1 LDGGLRTVR
10 HRFLRWRKGAASL
23 QLRGGSGAVPPARG
37 ILRTLASQG
46 ELCRRPSLGAVW
58 SLRGREVRGLLPA
71 ARDVRGRAA
80 RPREGEVEALL
91 GTVARAWVGISRET
105 SMGLLRLPCSSL
117 AGTPN
122 SRPGTPSARP
132 MYRTTAATA
141 RRRAPGAGR
150 WKCSLAK
157 RCATPWEAGSAGHRG
172 SSWTATAGWHTWR
185 NARAL
190 GVEDGSRTGRGRR
203 GGWGR
208 AYPLFEEGPAGVT
221 GRHQGGES

>member
-1 LDGGLRTVR
+1 LDGGLRIVR
-10 HRFLRWRKGAASL
+10 RRFLRWRKGATSL
-23 QLRGGSGAVPPARG
+23 QPRGGSGAVPPARG
-37 ILRTLASQG
+37 ILRKLASQG
-46 ELCRRPSLGAVW
+46 ELCRRTSLGAVW

-71 ARDVRGRAA
+71 ARDVGGRAA
-80 RPREGEVEALL
+80 RPREGEVGALL
-91 GTVARAWVGISRET
+91 GTVARPWVGISRET
-105 SMGLLRLPCSSL
+105 PMGLLRLPCSSL

-132 MYRTTAATA
+132 RYRTTAATT

-150 WKCSLAK
+150 WKCLLAES
-157 RCATPWEAGSAGHRG
+157 CAAPCDAGSAGHRG
-172 SSWTATAGWHTWR
+172 SSWTATARWHTWR
-185 NARAL
+185 KARAL
-190 GVEDGSRTGRGRR
+190 GVEDGSSTGRGRR